1 VEQVKLIVY
10 IPASSSA
17 LMKCDTSNSRLETLP
32 NEGGYASAPAEN
44 RTLTNIVFGKGSVPE
59 NTTQNCLGHQHG
71 SFSPPTKDPRNLEED
86 LATLLLAH
94 EPSADRAM
102 IFFAVRLVM
111 HMLQKD
117 REQKSSVPEQASY
130 LSGLNRYKE
139 IFEEKCMRGMV

>member
-10 IPASSSA
+10 IPASSLT

-32 NEGGYASAPAEN
+32 NEGGGSSAPAEN
-44 RTLTNIVFGKGSVPE
+44 RTLTNIVFGKGPE

-71 SFSPPTKDPRNLEED
+71 SFSPPMKDPRNLEED

-102 IFFAVRLVM
+102 ILLAVRLVM
-111 HMLQKD
+111 RVLQKD
-117 REQKSSVPEQASY
+117 REQKSSVPELTSY
-130 LSGLNRYKE
+130 EE
-139 IFEEKCMRGMV
+139 IFKEKCMRGMV